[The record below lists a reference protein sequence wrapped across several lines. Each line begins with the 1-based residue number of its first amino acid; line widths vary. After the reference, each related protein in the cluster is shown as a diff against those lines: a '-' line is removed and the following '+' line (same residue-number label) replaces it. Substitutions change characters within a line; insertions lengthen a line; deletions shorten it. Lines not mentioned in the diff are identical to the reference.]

1 LMGIWIMAGVTF
13 REAARKKILWMAL
26 AAGLAFLALFG
37 TGLHYQMK
45 DLAARGMKPILLKQ
59 IPGAMLMVG
68 LYAIDLLTVVMT
80 VLVSVDTLSGEI
92 ASGTI
97 QAVATKPLPRWQ
109 IVLGKWMGFAA
120 MMTAYLGL
128 LVGGINA
135 ITYGMA
141 RVTAHNVPQGF
152 ALMWLEGV
160 LLLSVTFFFGTKYS
174 TLTNGVLALGLVGL
188 AFLGGWIEQIGAATN
203 TTSAVNVGIVASILM
218 PSEALWRRAAN
229 AMQSPLAG
237 MLNISPFS
245 SASLPS
251 FTMVA
256 YAGVYAALALF
267 FAVRRFSRRDL

>member
-1 LMGIWIMAGVTF
+1 MGVWIMAGVTF

-37 TGLHYQMK
+37 TGLHYQMR
-45 DLAARGMKPILLKQ
+45 DLAAGGVRPVLLKQ
-59 IPGAMLMVG
+59 IPAAMLMVG
-68 LYAIDLLTVVMT
+68 LYAIDLLTVIMT

-97 QAVATKPLPRWQ
+97 QAIATKPVPRWQ
-109 IVLGKWMGFAA
+109 IVLGKWLGFAA
-120 MMTAYLGL
+120 MMSAYLAL

-135 ITYGMA
+135 ITYTMA
-141 RVTAHNVPQGF
+141 HVTARQVLQGF
-152 ALMWLEGV
+152 ALMWLESI
-160 LLLSVTFFFGTKYS
+160 LLLSITFFFGTYYS

-188 AFLGGWIEQIGAATN
+188 AFLGGWIEQIGAATS
-203 TTSAVNVGIVASILM
+203 TTSAVNVGIIASIIM

-229 AMQSPLAG
+229 DMQSPLANA
-237 MLNISPFS
+237 LNFSPFS

-251 FTMVA
+251 STMVV
-256 YAGVYAALALF
+256 YTGVYTALALL

>member
-1 LMGIWIMAGVTF
+1 MGIWIMAGVTF
-13 REAARKKILWMAL
+13 REAARKRILWMAL

-37 TGLHYQMK
+37 TGLHFQLK
-45 DLAARGMKPILLKQ
+45 DLASRRMNPVLLQQ

-80 VLVSVDTLSGEI
+80 ILVSIDTLSGEI

-109 IVLGKWMGFAA
+109 IVVGKWLGFAA
-120 MMTAYLGL
+120 MMTAYLAL

-135 ITYGMA
+135 ITYVMA
-141 RVTAHNVPQGF
+141 HVTARQAPQGF
-152 ALMWLEGV
+152 ALMWLESV
-160 LLLSVTFFFGTKYS
+160 LLLSVTFFFGTRYS

-188 AFLGGWIEQIGAATN
+188 AFLGGWIEQIGAVTN
-203 TTSAVNVGIVASILM
+203 TRSAINIGIIASVIM
-218 PSEALWRRAAN
+218 PSEALWRRAAHD
-229 AMQSPLAG
+229 MQSPLASV
-237 MLNISPFS
+237 LNFSPFS

-251 FTMVA
+251 STMVA
-256 YAGVYAALALF
+256 YAVVYTAVALL

>member
-1 LMGIWIMAGVTF
+1 MAGVTF
-13 REAARKKILWMAL
+13 REAARKKVLWMAL

-45 DLAARGMKPILLKQ
+45 DLASRRMNSILLKQ

-97 QAVATKPLPRWQ
+97 QAVATKPVPRWQ
-109 IVLGKWMGFAA
+109 ILLGKWLGFAG
-120 MMTAYLGL
+120 MMTAYLIL

-135 ITYGMA
+135 ITYTMA
-141 RVTAHNVPQGF
+141 HVTARNVPQGF
-152 ALMWLEGV
+152 MLMWLESV
-160 LLLSVTFFFGTKYS
+160 LLLSVTFLFGSHYS

-188 AFLGGWIEQIGAATN
+188 AFLGGWIEQIGAATS
-203 TTSAVNVGIVASILM
+203 TSSAVYVGIVASAIM

-229 AMQSPLAG
+229 TMQSPLAN
-237 MLNISPFS
+237 MLNFSPFS

-256 YAGVYAALALF
+256 YAGVYTAVALLF
-267 FAVRRFSRRDL
+267 AIRRFSRRDL

>member
-1 LMGIWIMAGVTF
+1 MGIWIMAGVTF
-13 REAARKKILWMAL
+13 REAARKKILWMAA

-37 TGLHYQMK
+37 TGLNYQMK
-45 DLAARGMKPILLKQ
+45 DLAARQMNPILLKQ
-59 IPGAMLMVG
+59 VPGAMLMVG

-109 IVLGKWMGFAA
+109 IVLGKWLGFAA
-120 MMTAYLGL
+120 MMTAYLAL

-141 RVTAHNVPQGF
+141 HVTAHHATQGF
-152 ALMWLEGV
+152 ALMWLESV
-160 LLLSVTFFFGTKYS
+160 LLLSVTFFFGTHYS

-188 AFLGGWIEQIGAATN
+188 AFLGGWIEQIGAVTN

-218 PSEALWRRAAN
+218 PSEVLWRRAAN

-237 MLNISPFS
+237 MLNFTPFS

-251 FTMVA
+251 ATMIA
-256 YAGVYAALALF
+256 YAGAYAGLALL
-267 FAVRRFSRRDL
+267 FAIRSFTRRDL

>member
-1 LMGIWIMAGVTF
+1 MGVWIMAGVTF
-13 REAARKKILWMAL
+13 REAARKKVLWMAL

-45 DLAARGMKPILLKQ
+45 DLRSSRINPILLKQ

-109 IVLGKWMGFAA
+109 ILLGKWLGFAG
-120 MMTAYLGL
+120 MMTAYLAL

-135 ITYGMA
+135 ITYIMA
-141 RVTAHNVPQGF
+141 HVTARHVPQGF
-152 ALMWLEGV
+152 ALMWLESV
-160 LLLSVTFFFGTKYS
+160 LLLSITFFFGTHYS

-188 AFLGGWIEQIGAATN
+188 AFLGGWIEQIGAVTN
-203 TTSAVNVGIVASILM
+203 TTSAVYVGIVASVLM

-229 AMQSPLAG
+229 DMQSPLANV
-237 MLNISPFS
+237 LNFSPFS

-251 FTMVA
+251 STMVA
-256 YAGVYAALALF
+256 YAGVYAALALLL
-267 FAVRRFSRRDL
+267 AVRRFSRRDL

>member
-1 LMGIWIMAGVTF
+1 MGIWIMAGVTF
-13 REAARKKILWMAL
+13 REAARKRVLWMAL

-45 DLAARGMKPILLKQ
+45 ELASRGMNPILLKQ

-109 IVLGKWMGFAA
+109 MLLGKWLGFAA
-120 MMTAYLGL
+120 MMTAYLAL
-128 LVGGINA
+128 LVGGVNV
-135 ITYGMA
+135 ITYAMA
-141 RVTAHNVPQGF
+141 HVTARNLPQGV
-152 ALMWLEGV
+152 ALMWLESI
-160 LLLSVTFFFGTKYS
+160 LLLSLTFFFGTHYS

-188 AFLGGWIEQIGAATN
+188 AFLGGWIEQIGAVTN
-203 TTSAVNVGIVASILM
+203 TSSAVYVGIVASVIM
-218 PSEALWRRAAN
+218 PSEALWRRAAHD
-229 AMQSPLAG
+229 MQSPLAG
-237 MLNISPFS
+237 VLNLSPFS

-251 FTMVA
+251 FAMVA
-256 YAGVYAALALF
+256 YAGVYTALALL
-267 FAVRRFSRRDL
+267 FAIRRFSRRDL

>member
-1 LMGIWIMAGVTF
+1 MGVWIMAGVTF
-13 REAARKKILWMAL
+13 REAARKKVLWMAL

-37 TGLHYQMK
+37 TGLHYQMR
-45 DLAARGMKPILLKQ
+45 DLRSSRINPILLKQ
-59 IPGAMLMVG
+59 IPATMLMVG

-97 QAVATKPLPRWQ
+97 QAVTTKPLPRWH
-109 IVLGKWMGFAA
+109 ILLGKWLGFAA
-120 MMTAYLGL
+120 MVTAYLAL

-135 ITYGMA
+135 ITYIMA
-141 RVTAHNVPQGF
+141 HVTARNVPQGF
-152 ALMWLEGV
+152 ALMWLESV
-160 LLLSVTFFFGTKYS
+160 MLLSITFFFGTHYS

>member
-1 LMGIWIMAGVTF
+1 
-13 REAARKKILWMAL
+13 
-26 AAGLAFLALFG
+26 
-37 TGLHYQMK
+37 MK